1 MNKLLKIGIWVL
13 FVASTFVVL
22 GFAKSRHSKIPCETP
37 KIIIHHDTGFDF
49 LSSEMVL
56 EQLRDIGYNFQSNQL
71 CEVDLRSIEEKIVK
85 VPGVAKVE
93 SYVFL
98 NGELVID
105 ITQRRPIVRIINASG
120 TSFYIDDSGNSMPL
134 SMYCFAKVPVITGDF
149 EEPVNCNVQQ
159 FDRHRKKES
168 LLDEIYAVASCIDRN
183 EFWQNQLVQLYINR
197 NHELEMIPRVGD
209 QRILFGEMKNIN
221 DKFNKLEIFY
231 KKGIKAERLNL
242 YDTLSIKYKD
252 QIVCSKK

>member
-1 MNKLLKIGIWVL
+1 MKKLLKIGSWVL

-22 GFAKSRHSKIPCETP
+22 GFAKSRHSKIPCEIP

-49 LSSEMVL
+49 VSSEMVL
-56 EQLRDIGYNFQSNQL
+56 EQLRNIGYNFQSNQL

-93 SYVFL
+93 AYVFL
-98 NGELVID
+98 NGELIID

-120 TSFYIDDSGNSMPL
+120 TSFYMDDNGNSMPL
-134 SMYCFAKVPVITGDF
+134 STHCFAKVPVITGYF
-149 EEPVNCNVQQ
+149 EESVNCSVLQ
-159 FDRHRKKES
+159 FDSQQKKES
-168 LLDEIYAVASCIDRN
+168 LLDEMYSVASCIDEN
-183 EFWQNQLVQLYINR
+183 EFWQNQLVQMYINR
-197 NHELEMIPRVGD
+197 NLELEMIPRVGD
-209 QRILFGEMKNIN
+209 QRILFGEMNNVN
-221 DKFNKLEIFY
+221 DKFKKLEIFY
-231 KKGIKAERLNL
+231 KQGIKAERLNL